1 MDDIDVPD
9 VREDEW
15 EPWLELLSKLHTYRS
30 WNRFRTFL
38 IRNLEL
44 LTGAQQISVFY
55 RSGSGD
61 VQADLP
67 IGQGIGAAMLATE
80 PGEVRFD
87 GDITSVM
94 AYASPEF
101 SAWLVFVAP
110 GRWNLAQ
117 ILRRVS
123 LPMGG
128 LLARAWRFERLRSSL
143 EHALA
148 STGQAAEGFT
158 VIGRDDLATIA
169 AGITGAAGIA
179 TILITHEATGS
190 VQAAWWDPASGLQS
204 APVTVPEILVRIEAA
219 IEDARE
225 VSLRAGLAEQ
235 FSKTFGDDATL
246 DWYYFV
252 PVKNGENAVALVG
265 AGISTVSFASAPP
278 PAIDLL
284 SDLDDVPRTSN
295 RRMEQGE
302 TTEELR
308 VIAQQIGRY
317 LSDRSLRDSAF
328 TDGMVRERTHLGNDL
343 HDSLLQDLTYLQLQ
357 LGRLEPLIDADPD
370 RARTML
376 EQVQSLLTT
385 TSREARELSVGL
397 TSSSS
402 STDLFDVLEPVAE
415 RFRSRFDGRVDVK
428 SVGASR
434 PSPAS
439 LNAQVM
445 RILQEVLNNVWKH
458 AAASRVSI
466 ELGYDPDSLH
476 LLVTDNGRG
485 FVMEDQGPNQLG
497 LRGIQ
502 DRAHE
507 IGAAVDVKSEL
518 GKGTTVTV
526 RIPA

>member
-1 MDDIDVPD
+1 
-9 VREDEW
+9 
-15 EPWLELLSKLHTYRS
+15 
-30 WNRFRTFL
+30 
-38 IRNLEL
+38 
-44 LTGAQQISVFY
+44 
-55 RSGSGD
+55 
-61 VQADLP
+61 
-67 IGQGIGAAMLATE
+67 
-80 PGEVRFD
+80 
-87 GDITSVM
+87 
-94 AYASPEF
+94 
-101 SAWLVFVAP
+101 
-110 GRWNLAQ
+110 
-117 ILRRVS
+117 
-123 LPMGG
+123 
-128 LLARAWRFERLRSSL
+128 
-143 EHALA
+143 
-148 STGQAAEGFT
+148 
-158 VIGRDDLATIA
+158 
-169 AGITGAAGIA
+169 
-179 TILITHEATGS
+179 
-190 VQAAWWDPASGLQS
+190 
-204 APVTVPEILVRIEAA
+204 
-219 IEDARE
+219 
-225 VSLRAGLAEQ
+225 
-235 FSKTFGDDATL
+235 
-246 DWYYFV
+246 
-252 PVKNGENAVALVG
+252 
-265 AGISTVSFASAPP
+265 
-278 PAIDLL
+278 
-284 SDLDDVPRTSN
+284 
-295 RRMEQGE
+295 
-302 TTEELR
+302 
-308 VIAQQIGRY
+308 
-317 LSDRSLRDSAF
+317 
-328 TDGMVRERTHLGNDL
+328 MVRERTHLGNDL